1 MASEAPPF
9 WWEEPDWRVLALS
22 PLSAIYAAA
31 AGRGM
36 RRAKREK
43 IEAPVLCIGNFTV
56 GGTGKTPVPPTVK
69 LPMHRTGAS
78 IFSR

>member
-31 AGRGM
+31 ACRGR

-43 IEAPVLCIGNFTV
+43 VEAPVLCIGNFTV
-56 GGTGKTPVPPTVK
+56 GGTGKTPVAIALAQQAK
-69 LPMHRTGAS
+69 R
-78 IFSR
+78 